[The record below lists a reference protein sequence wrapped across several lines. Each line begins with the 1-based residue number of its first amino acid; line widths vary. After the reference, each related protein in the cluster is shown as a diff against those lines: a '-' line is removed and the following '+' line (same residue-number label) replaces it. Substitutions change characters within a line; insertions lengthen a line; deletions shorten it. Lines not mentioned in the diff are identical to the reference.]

1 MHLNKFATA
10 FRLRWPWLQWKD
22 PSKIWA
28 RSGHPCTKEDMDI
41 FYAVTTITIGNGCK
55 TPFSDAP
62 WLGGRKPIDIA
73 PLIFAIIKRKTW
85 KVNQAMKENAWIR
98 KITLDENF
106 IVEHLRQFAILWGCL
121 QEVHLLEDVEDNI
134 TWNLTANGQN

>member
-1 MHLNKFATA
+1 
-10 FRLRWPWLQWKD
+10 
-22 PSKIWA
+22 
-28 RSGHPCTKEDMDI
+28 MDI
-41 FYAVTTITIGNGCK
+41 FYVVTTINIGNGCK
-55 TPFSDAP
+55 TPFWDAT
-62 WLGGRKPIDIA
+62 WFGGRKPIDIA
-73 PLIFAIIKRKTW
+73 PLIFAITKRKTW